1 MNGAQALLKTLA
13 DAGVEVC
20 FTNPGTSEMHFVAAL
35 DTEPRMRAVLAL
47 FEGVATGAADGYA
60 RMAGKPA
67 ATLLH
72 LGCGLGN
79 GLANLHNARKGK
91 VPIVNIVGDHATYH
105 TQYDAQLQSDI
116 ETVARNV
123 SPGFVRTSASTA
135 QLGQDAQE
143 AIAAARGLPGQVATL
158 ILPADVSW
166 GEGGVPCPP
175 PPLAAPRAADESAVK
190 AIAAL
195 LRSGQKA
202 ALLLGGHALR
212 EPALL
217 AASRIG
223 TTTGAKLLA
232 EVFPTRI
239 ERGAG
244 LPAIE
249 RLAYFAELAGVQL
262 AGLQHLILVDAKSPV
277 SFFAYPGKA
286 SDLVPPGCTVHTLAA
301 PDQDARAGL
310 EQLVAALGADA
321 AQPVLQA
328 ATRPDRPTDE
338 LTAAR
343 ACQAV
348 GHLLPEGAIVVDEA
362 ITSGQKLGAMTAGAP
377 RHDLLTLTGGAIGQG
392 LPSAVGAAIACPDR
406 PVIALVGDGSAMYTV
421 QALWTMAREQLH
433 VVGIIFNNAAYSVL
447 NIELERVGAGEPG
460 PRSRAQ
466 LDLGGPQLDFAR
478 LAQGMGVHAVRAD
491 TAEAFCTAL
500 EYALATPGPHLIEA
514 LVPESIA
521 GAKRKVLP
529 WVLGAATH
537 LPQPVA
543 QVLKRAISP

>member
-35 DTEPRMRAVLAL
+35 DTEPRMRAVLTL

-123 SPGFVRTSASTA
+123 SPSFVRTSASTA

-190 AIAAL
+190 AIADL

-301 PDQDARAGL
+301 PDQDARVCL

-328 ATRPDRPTDE
+328 ATRPDRPTGE

-433 VVGIIFNNAAYSVL
+433 VISIIFNNAAYSVL